1 MNKKID
7 ALTESVKELT
17 SHVGELAGKVDD
29 NTKEITSQ
37 ANRLTKIEAG
47 LQLELFSS
55 LSGLH
60 DKYMGRKPHPWATR
74 EEKVNATRYY
84 NKIHELGQD
93 GWSDKQYNDI
103 INLPE
108 TRSLN

>member
-17 SHVGELAGKVDD
+17 SHVGKLAGKVDD
-29 NTKEITSQ
+29 NTKEMTSQ
-37 ANRLTKIEAG
+37 ADRLKKIEVG

-55 LSGLH
+55 LSALH
-60 DKYMGRKPHPWATR
+60 DKYMNRKPHPWATK
-74 EEKVNATRYY
+74 EEKEDANRYY
-84 NKIHELGQD
+84 NQIHELGQD
-93 GWSDKQYNDI
+93 GWSDKYHKDI

-108 TRSLN
+108 TRSLK